1 LIIRAAEAE
10 AALAE
15 GVVALAAEEAVVA
28 VVLAVVPAKN
38 LPYTRNIK
46 LID

>member
-1 LIIRAAEAE
+1 LIIRAAAAE

-15 GVVALAAEEAVVA
+15 GVVALAAEAEA
-28 VVLAVVPAKN
+28 VLAVVPAKN